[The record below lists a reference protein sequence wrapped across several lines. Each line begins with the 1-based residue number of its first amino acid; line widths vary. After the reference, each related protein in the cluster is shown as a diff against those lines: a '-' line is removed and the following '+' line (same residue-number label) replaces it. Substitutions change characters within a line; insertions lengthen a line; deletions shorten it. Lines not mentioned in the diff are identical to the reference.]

1 MHRADWVVPSPLRE
15 VLGFK
20 PGDPLVVRVQDGRL
34 VVESRESVVRR
45 IQERFGLPGRNVVDE
60 LIADR
65 RREARLEGRGVL
77 SVVLDS
83 SAVLALV
90 HSEPGAGFVA
100 DALGDAVMSTVNW
113 AEVVAR
119 VRGDATNGGDAGP
132 SDLRFE
138 LCALGLRLEEFSA
151 EQADLAGEL
160 RRSTREYGLSL
171 GDRAC
176 LALALVR
183 SEPVLTADRV
193 WQRLSL
199 DVDVEVIR

>member
-1 MHRADWVVPSPLRE
+1 M
-15 VLGFK
+15 
-20 PGDPLVVRVQDGRL
+20 
-34 VVESRESVVRR
+34 
-45 IQERFGLPGRNVVDE
+45 
-60 LIADR
+60 
-65 RREARLEGRGVL
+65 

-83 SAVLALV
+83 SAVLAFV
-90 HSEPGAGFVA
+90 HSEPGAEFVA

-113 AEVVAR
+113 AEVVSR
-119 VRGDATNGGDAGP
+119 VRGDATNGGGGGP

-160 RRSTREYGLSL
+160 RRSTREFGLSL

-199 DVDVEVIR
+199 DVELEVIR